1 MTTVRIVRGSLRGGR
16 GIVVAALTFLAVGP
30 LRLPTVGVVL
40 VMAAVSLAL
49 HWGQPGALGPAG
61 G

>member
-1 MTTVRIVRGSLRGGR
+1 
-16 GIVVAALTFLAVGP
+16 VGP

-49 HWGQPGALGPAG
+49 HRAAPAAPVDGKPGPAEIC
-61 G
+61 